1 MNKPYKNN
9 NIIDISIFQV
19 GLNDFFSSTGPY
31 LRANLSKKII
41 KCKNKKIMFLT
52 FSSFI
57 QTGRF

>member
-41 KCKNKKIMFLT
+41 KCKKKIMFLT
-52 FSSFI
+52 FSSFT
-57 QTGRF
+57 QTRRF